1 MTGDQAPVSSIW
13 SFGGSGHLEP
23 LFRFLS
29 ESRFLPS
36 TILDTLSTRRGFDLI
51 SDVLP
56 FGRLWYTTIPDAID
70 YAKHRS
76 RAHDA
81 VNNVCDAAGN
91 VIGDDEHL
99 GDFKAVA
106 PLRRLSRER
115 NFCVEKPN

>member
-51 SDVLP
+51 SDALP
-56 FGRLWYTTIPDAID
+56 FGRLWWGEPHAVIDAIGYVKHTAD
-70 YAKHRS
+70 Y
-76 RAHDA
+76 
-81 VNNVCDAAGN
+81 N
-91 VIGDDEHL
+91 L
-99 GDFKAVA
+99 Q
-106 PLRRLSRER
+106 
-115 NFCVEKPN
+115 